1 MVFSPDSKPLVRRF
15 RDGPLGRAHDTRTS
29 SISSRPLPS
38 SSPRLLVHPH
48 IVHPHR
54 LRENRRSIGIAGP
67 GPTDRYVQNDE
78 ERMIVYPWSGQVIR
92 SDGLVQRIVDI
103 PANRGRVPL
112 DREDVKGIGESS
124 RAPLIRAGDALG
136 TGVAG
141 AMDGAVHPARLLADV
156 LHDVDLAASGPCHRG
171 AVVAYHPEGG
181 PQALSARDLNP
192 CFHAPVAPRA
202 QPLGL

>member
-1 MVFSPDSKPLVRRF
+1 IKYALGNAIAPAAEWPSVLIASRLSAGF
-15 RDGPLGRAHDTRTS
+15 RDEPTLTF
-29 SISSRPLPS
+29 LL
-38 SSPRLLVHPH
+38 PRLLVHPH

-112 DREDVKGIGESS
+112 DREDVKRVGEGT
-124 RAPLIRAGDALG
+124 RAQFIRTGYALCAR
-136 TGVAG
+136 VAG
-141 AMDGAVHPARLLADV
+141 AMNRAVHPARLLADV

-171 AVVAYHPEGG
+171 AVVAQHPEGG
-181 PQALSARDLNP
+181 PQALTARDLNP